1 MSLSMTCLNSSGLA
15 WAHTVSW
22 PGLGVSSLGGLSTPC
37 TGTKV
42 EEPIGRLQPIAA
54 KVLMKILFAARV
66 ARHVSLAFCVT
77 KWLTQCEPVMD
88 LEKPSQDL
96 EEARELDV

>member
-1 MSLSMTCLNSSGLA
+1 M
-15 WAHTVSW
+15 
-22 PGLGVSSLGGLSTPC
+22 
-37 TGTKV
+37 
-42 EEPIGRLQPIAA
+42 QPIAA